1 MSLDNLTPQALR
13 TLNIGVHQD
22 STECTRTNRD
32 LVLSKYPAPCEECR
46 RLNKVYL
53 GAIERNN
60 EAASAMASFYAER
73 WQDTWHEEMKQLR
86 EACEKALEA
95 LDQHRR
101 EHGW

>member
-1 MSLDNLTPQALR
+1 
-13 TLNIGVHQD
+13 
-22 STECTRTNRD
+22 
-32 LVLSKYPAPCEECR
+32 
-46 RLNKVYL
+46 
-53 GAIERNN
+53 
-60 EAASAMASFYAER
+60 MASFYAER